1 MPNQDLFGRDMLLT
15 QKTIKDGLGGPMV
28 SRAEAVKQYKNY
40 GSKWKK
46 ELKSLK
52 KQNKMLFST
61 TKNSLPR
68 HEIKKI

>member
-1 MPNQDLFGRDMLLT
+1 
-15 QKTIKDGLGGPMV
+15 MV
-28 SRAEAVKQYKNY
+28 SRAEAVIQYKNY

-52 KQNKMLFST
+52 EQNKMLFSI
-61 TKNSLPR
+61 TKKSGSC